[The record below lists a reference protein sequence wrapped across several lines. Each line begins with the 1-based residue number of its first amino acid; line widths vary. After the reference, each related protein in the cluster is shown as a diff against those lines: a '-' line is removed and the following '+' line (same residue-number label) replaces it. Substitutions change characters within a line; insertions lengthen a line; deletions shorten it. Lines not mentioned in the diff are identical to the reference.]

1 MRKKVLKKILFVI
14 ALLVAVYFVVLS
26 FRPSPIVVETSTAI
40 LGRMQ
45 TTIDAEGKTRVQ
57 DRFVAAAPVTGK
69 LRRITLHRGDQ
80 VKQNDIIAY
89 IEPLP
94 ISPLDPRQLAE
105 ARARVAAAQQLKNEA
120 EALVEQ
126 KQADCQQAEREYQ
139 RAERLVET
147 GDIAKQDFERIRNTE
162 QSRRHELEAA
172 RSKARAATSEIDIA
186 KSALL
191 AVEQAGQSGPEAVVI
206 VRAPVGGKVLS
217 IFEESERVVSAGTPL
232 IQLSNPSLEV
242 VIDVLS
248 ADAVK
253 VRPGLPVLIEDWGG
267 EQPLEAR
274 VRLIEPSAFT
284 KVSALGI
291 EEQRVNI
298 IADFID
304 SPVRLGDG
312 YRVEARIIIWEAQSA
327 LKVPTSALFR
337 HGEGWSIFVIEGNRS
352 FRRDVEIGHRNSLE
366 VEIIK
371 GTVEGAQVIL
381 HPTNQ
386 IDDGSRVEAR

>member
-1 MRKKVLKKILFVI
+1 MRKKVLKRILFVI
-14 ALLVAVYFVVLS
+14 VLSAAAYLVVLS
-26 FRPSPIVVETSTAI
+26 FRPSPIVVETARAVFGS
-40 LGRMQ
+40 MQ
-45 TTIDAEGKTRVQ
+45 TTIDAEGRTRAQ
-57 DRFVAAAPVTGK
+57 DRFVAATPVTGK
-69 LRRITLHRGDQ
+69 LRRITLRRGDA
-80 VKQNDIIAY
+80 VKQDDVIAY

-94 ISPLDPRQLAE
+94 MSPLDPRQLAE
-105 ARARVAAAQQLKNEA
+105 ARARVAAARQLKNEA
-120 EALVEQ
+120 DAMVEQ
-126 KQADCQQAEREYQ
+126 KRADYQQAEREYH

-162 QSRRHELEAA
+162 QSCRHELEAA
-172 RSKARAATSEIDIA
+172 QSKARAAISEIDIA
-186 KSALL
+186 QAALL
-191 AVEQAGQSGPEAVVI
+191 AVEQAGQSGKDAVV

-217 IFEESERVVSAGTPL
+217 VLEESERVVSAGTPL

-248 ADAVK
+248 VDAVK
-253 VRPGLPVLIEDWGG
+253 IEPGLPVLIEGWGG

-284 KVSALGI
+284 KISALGI
-291 EEQRVNI
+291 EEQRVNV

-312 YRVEARIIIWEAQSA
+312 YRVEARIIRWEAQSV
-327 LKVPTSALFR
+327 LKIPTSALFR
-337 HGEGWSIFVIEGNRS
+337 HGDGWSIFVVEDGHSI
-352 FRRDVEIGHRNSLE
+352 RRDVEIGHRNSLE
-366 VEIIK
+366 VEIIR